1 MMNDYGCEKA
11 DWIIVDIKKLD
22 RYMVIND
29 VA

>member
-1 MMNDYGCEKA
+1 MIMDVEKA

-29 VA
+29 AA

>member
-1 MMNDYGCEKA
+1 MIMDVEKA

>member
-1 MMNDYGCEKA
+1 MIMDVENA

-29 VA
+29 AA